1 MSLFKYPKSII
12 LLSVS
17 SNVNLIVHGQGVF
30 IFDNKDNTKE
40 CSFTFYNKDKTDGL
54 VVNFKLNSITV
65 NRVAVLNPLLDPN
78 NKDGLST
85 LNGAFYWFS
94 LDSYNQQ
101 LFAGIGEPRME
112 TVAYQYK
119 FTKDEGWEKNKEFLE
134 SLVNI
139 EISENSTALKQLKLL
154 RDPITLNIPL
164 VVKNTENLT
173 MEDIAKGTY
182 LPKANLSL
190 TSQKLYDCISGKNF
204 VLNTPDF
211 PDFVNAIEYSIA
223 TPNMWCNK
231 RLLEKATEFNKDKPN
246 VLETYL
252 RITLGQ
258 NNGES
263 PGIPYVMEIWP
274 VNHYSPIHSHS
285 NADAIIRV
293 LNGDIHVKLFPFLCA
308 EKDTIQPFASR
319 NFTKDEITW
328 ISPTLN
334 QTHQLKNLNTNTQTC
349 ITVQCYMYD
358 KNDTTHY
365 DYFDYID
372 ADGNKQQYEPDSD
385 MDFVEFKKT
394 MKEEWDNKLKNDIA
408 QRKKSCFNFLWK

>member
-1 MSLFKYPKSII
+1 MEVLKCPKSRVLINI
-12 LLSVS
+12 NS
-17 SNVNLIVHGQGVF
+17 SINLIVHGQGVF
-30 IFDNKDNTKE
+30 IFDNSDNTKE
-40 CSFTFYNKDKTDGL
+40 CSFAFYNKDKTDGL
-54 VVNFKLNSITV
+54 IVNFKTQSITV
-65 NRVAVLNPLLDPN
+65 NRVGVLEPLLDKN

-85 LNGAFYWFS
+85 LHGAFYWFS
-94 LDSYNQQ
+94 LDSQNQQ
-101 LFAGIGEPRME
+101 LYAGVGEARME
-112 TVAYQYK
+112 TVVYQYK
-119 FTKDEGWEKNKEFLE
+119 YIKDAGWEQNKKFLE
-134 SLVNI
+134 SLVTI
-139 EISENSTALKQLKLL
+139 EVSKSSTSLNQIRLL

-164 VVKNTENLT
+164 VVKNTHELT
-173 MEDIAKGTY
+173 IDDIAKGTY

-190 TSQKLYDCISGKNF
+190 TSQKLYDCIAGKNF

-223 TPNMWCNK
+223 TPNMWCNN

-274 VNHYSPIHSHS
+274 IGHFSPIHSHS

-293 LNGDIHVKLFPFLCA
+293 LNGSIHVGLFPFLCA
-308 EKDTIQPFASR
+308 EKDGIKPFAE
-319 NFTKDEITW
+319 KDFLTGDITW

-334 QTHQLKNLNTNTQTC
+334 QIHQLKNLDESTKTC
-349 ITVQCYMYD
+349 ITIQCYMYE

-365 DYFDYID
+365 DYFDYLD
-372 ADGNKQQYEPDSD
+372 DNGNIQQYEPDSD
-385 MDFVEFKKT
+385 MDFVEFKNL
-394 MKEEWDNKLKNDIA
+394 MKQEWDN
-408 QRKKSCFNFLWK
+408 RPKSKRRNLCCF